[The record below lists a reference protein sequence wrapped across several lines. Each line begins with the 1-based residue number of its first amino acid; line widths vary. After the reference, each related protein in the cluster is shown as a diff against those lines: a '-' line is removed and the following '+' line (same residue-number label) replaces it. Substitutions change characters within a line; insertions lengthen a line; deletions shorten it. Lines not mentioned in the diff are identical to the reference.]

1 MLSNAD
7 SQPLTAF
14 QEFRDQ
20 LMRDFQVVGA
30 SDAFQSVL
38 EQIFV
43 VAPHNVTILLIGE
56 TGTGKELIARTIHA
70 LGSSS
75 SRPFVPVDCAAIPES
90 LFADE
95 LFGHA
100 RGAFTDA
107 RDAAPGLLASA
118 AGGTLFLDEIESLGV
133 KAQGTLLRLLD
144 ERQWR
149 ALGSRDWQRL
159 DARIVVATNEDLNSL
174 IERGQFRRDLYFR
187 LAGEICKLPPL
198 RERREDIAPLARHFV
213 ASFAKQHEKKIAL
226 SAGALGLLAEYS
238 WPGNVRELRHCLQRT
253 MRHAKGDTLEAVD
266 LLSSLSVDADVLG
279 GSEPSVSSWREARQ
293 RAIDTWEKQFLSEQ
307 LAKPGSN
314 LSEIADRLGL
324 SRMQFYRL
332 LKKHDL
338 RPGH

>member
-1 MLSNAD
+1 LGPAAGGGF
-7 SQPLTAF
+7 PYRWGAF
-14 QEFRDQ
+14 Q
-20 LMRDFQVVGA
+20 
-30 SDAFQSVL
+30 
-38 EQIFV
+38 
-43 VAPHNVTILLIGE
+43 
-56 TGTGKELIARTIHA
+56 
-70 LGSSS
+70 LGGPGGGSY
-75 SRPFVPVDCAAIPES
+75 PAA
-90 LFADE
+90 A
-95 LFGHA
+95 
-100 RGAFTDA
+100 
-107 RDAAPGLLASA
+107 DAAPGLLASA

-238 WPGNVRELRHCLQRT
+238 WPGNVRELRHCLQRAVL
-253 MRHAKGDTLEAVD
+253 HASGDTLEAVD

-279 GSEPSVSSWREARQ
+279 GSEPTVSSWREARQ

-307 LAKPGSN
+307 LANPGSK